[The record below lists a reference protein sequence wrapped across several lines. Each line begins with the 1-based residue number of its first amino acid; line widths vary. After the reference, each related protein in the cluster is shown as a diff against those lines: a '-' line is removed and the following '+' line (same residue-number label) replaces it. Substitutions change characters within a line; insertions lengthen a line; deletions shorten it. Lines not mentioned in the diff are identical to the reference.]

1 MVSDLEGM
9 VHLWSVIFG
18 YGLYPQPYPAFWWFI
33 SALPVQTRH
42 HKEKIKSTK
51 KRTTVSKAP
60 QKQQAANLG
69 PKASAE
75 KTKSQTNTKV
85 RKKKKNR
92 LIEYINRQKRPSSGT
107 KLTRKRKILSQWWA
121 AYLFHFVLLFLLL
134 LVVRE
139 IYTVDEKHNACTKH
153 AKKTKKYI

>member
-9 VHLWSVIFG
+9 VHLRSVIFG

-33 SALPVQTRH
+33 SALPAQTRH
-42 HKEKIKSTK
+42 QKAKIKSTK
-51 KRTTVSKAP
+51 KRTTVSNAP

-85 RKKKKNR
+85 RKKKEP
-92 LIEYINRQKRPSSGT
+92 L
-107 KLTRKRKILSQWWA
+107 
-121 AYLFHFVLLFLLL
+121 
-134 LVVRE
+134 
-139 IYTVDEKHNACTKH
+139 D
-153 AKKTKKYI
+153 

>member
-9 VHLWSVIFG
+9 VHLCSVIFG

-60 QKQQAANLG
+60 QKQQAARLCFSQPVNIKADVNDQRLLTEYKLRTNVVHVCSCIVQG
-69 PKASAE
+69 TSCQQQPTPK
-75 KTKSQTNTKV
+75 
-85 RKKKKNR
+85 
-92 LIEYINRQKRPSSGT
+92 L
-107 KLTRKRKILSQWWA
+107 
-121 AYLFHFVLLFLLL
+121 
-134 LVVRE
+134 E
-139 IYTVDEKHNACTKH
+139 IDK
-153 AKKTKKYI
+153 